1 MRFILSILTIIYL
14 SLSVAAQ
21 SSPTDSVRIN
31 DLFFTY
37 VSKNLTLNKSQA
49 SSLKP
54 HVNKYLQERRNVIKA
69 HKDPLERE
77 RKIADLKIK
86 YRKQFTPIIGVEKAN
101 AFFAQEQNFRR
112 QVREELCKRK
122 NKSLNI
128 N

>member
-1 MRFILSILTIIYL
+1 MSILTIIYL

-112 QVREELCKRK
+112 QVREELRKRK

>member
-112 QVREELCKRK
+112 QVREELRKRK